1 MSNKELKPCPF
12 CGEDPTTAI
21 NYYRCGGGELEL
33 KFSVICPNCK
43 TSKGIYREVEGK
55 DFGTY
60 IEAMNLAIAAW
71 NRRASDKR

>member
-1 MSNKELKPCPF
+1 MTSNLKPCPF
-12 CGEDPTTAI
+12 CGETPITAI

-33 KFSVICPNCK
+33 KFSVVCPNCK
-43 TSKGIYREVEGK
+43 TSKSIYKEVEGK

-60 IEAMNLAIAAW
+60 IEAMNLAITAW